1 MGPNLHI
8 LRDTGWLCEYQIAS
22 KSSCMTEIQM
32 ISCINI
38 QEALHVTTL
47 ANLSEVGIQKL
58 PNRRTKASLKTRR
71 Q

>member
-1 MGPNLHI
+1 
-8 LRDTGWLCEYQIAS
+8 
-22 KSSCMTEIQM
+22 MTEIQM